1 MPVTRCALPRRSWS
15 SCSGARSD
23 NQHPELVNTS
33 MPTIVRLGAALYRRG
48 RSGLVLVMFVLAAGA
63 CRREKEQTLPIET
76 AAVTRRTIVSEATAS
91 GQVEPINVIEVKSKS
106 SGQITEMTVETGSL
120 VTRGQ
125 LLIQLDPRDV
135 QQQLA
140 QAEADFTATKAKLEV
155 SKIQKERN
163 DKMFADK
170 IITAQEYEASQLDY
184 ANSVAAEI
192 RSRSA
197 VDIAK
202 QRVEE
207 ADVVAPVAGTIIEKP
222 VSLGQVIA
230 SATNSASGGTVL
242 LKMADLTRV
251 RVRALFNETD
261 IGAVVP
267 GQPANVTVDAFPDRP
282 FGGIVEKI
290 EPSAVIQSSVTM
302 FPVLV
307 TLDNREGLLKPGMN
321 GEVTVLV
328 ERREDVLAVPNDA
341 VRQTREA
348 AATATLIGLN
358 PDSVVAAVRE
368 QMQAMGGGGMGA
380 PNGNGN
386 GNGNGGR
393 RGESRGDVDIAVIQ
407 GGEQSGRSGRQ
418 SLPEVTD
425 AQCKQVTDA
434 FAKAPTAQPTLQGLR
449 AKVQAGEIDQ
459 QRSRAI
465 SDSIYKSL
473 GLDSQVARACQFRGR
488 QGGRGGQG
496 GGTTGGNTASNAP
509 NAGGGENTGGRRG
522 GRRTSAAA
530 MMAGLD
536 VPVSQAIAR
545 PSRPA
550 LVFVS
555 SGTSFVPRVIRVG
568 MSDLDYTEVSS
579 GLQEGEQVLL
589 LSALSM
595 QARRD
600 SATQR
605 MRSMSGG
612 GLPGAP
618 GAGGPGGGGP
628 GRGRGQ

>member
-1 MPVTRCALPRRSWS
+1 MPF
-15 SCSGARSD
+15 
-23 NQHPELVNTS
+23 
-33 MPTIVRLGAALYRRG
+33 IVRPGAALYRRG
-48 RSGLVLVMFVLAAGA
+48 RSGLVLVMFVLAAAA
-63 CRREKEQTLPIET
+63 CRREKEQTVPIET
-76 AAVTRRTIVSEATAS
+76 AAVARRTIVSEATAS

-106 SGQITEMTVETGSL
+106 SGQIIEMTVETGSL
-120 VTRGQ
+120 VNRGQ

-135 QQQLA
+135 QQQLQ
-140 QAEADFTATKAKLEV
+140 QAVADSVAASARFAV
-155 SKIQKERN
+155 SKAAKERN

-170 IITAQEYEASQLDY
+170 IITAQEYEATQIDY
-184 ANSVAAEI
+184 ANAVAAMI
-192 RSRSA
+192 RARSA
-197 VDIAK
+197 VDLAD
-202 QRVEE
+202 QRLEE
-207 ADVVAPVAGTIIEKP
+207 ARVVAPVAGTIIEKP

-242 LKMADLTRV
+242 LKMANLTRV

-358 PDSVVAAVRE
+358 SDSVVAAVRE
-368 QMQAMGGGGMGA
+368 QMQAMGGGGMGG
-380 PNGNGN
+380 PNGN

-407 GGEQSGRSGRQ
+407 GGEQGGRSGRQ
-418 SLPEVTD
+418 GLPDVTD

-434 FAKAPTAQPTLQGLR
+434 FAKAPTAQSTLQGLR
-449 AKVQAGEIDQ
+449 GKVQAGEIDQ

-509 NAGGGENTGGRRG
+509 NAGGGGGGENPGGRRG
-522 GRRTSAAA
+522 GRRNSAAA
-530 MMAGLD
+530 MMSGMD
-536 VPVSQAIAR
+536 VPVSQAMTR

-605 MRSMSGG
+605 MRSMGG
-612 GLPGAP
+612 GMPGAP

>member
-1 MPVTRCALPRRSWS
+1 MLTLLLLS
-15 SCSGARSD
+15 S
-23 NQHPELVNTS
+23 
-33 MPTIVRLGAALYRRG
+33 
-48 RSGLVLVMFVLAAGA
+48 A
-63 CRREKEQTLPIET
+63 CRQKKETTLPIET

-120 VTRGQ
+120 VSRGQ

-135 QQQLA
+135 NQQLQ
-140 QAEADFTATKAKLEV
+140 QAEADLTATRAKLEV
-155 SKIQKERN
+155 SKAQKERN

-207 ADVVAPVAGTIIEKP
+207 ADVRAPVAGTIIEKP

-230 SATNSASGGTVL
+230 SATNSASGGTIL

-267 GQPANVTVDAFPDRP
+267 GQPATVTVDAFPDRP

-321 GEVTVLV
+321 GEVMVLV

-348 AATATLIGLN
+348 ASTAQLVGLN
-358 PDSVVAAVRE
+358 PDSVVASVRE
-368 QMQAMGGGGMGA
+368 QMQAIGGGGAGA
-380 PNGNGN
+380 PNGNG
-386 GNGNGGR
+386 GLRG
-393 RGESRGDVDIAVIQ
+393 RGESRGDVDLAVLQ
-407 GGEQSGRSGRQ
+407 GGTQGGGTGGRQ
-418 SLPEVTD
+418 GNFQMPEVTD

-473 GLDSQVARACQFRGR
+473 GLDAMVARACQFRGR
-488 QGGRGGQG
+488 QSGGRGGEGRTGTGGATTAPNTTGSPQTSTQG
-496 GGTTGGNTASNAP
+496 GESTSGRRS
-509 NAGGGENTGGRRG
+509 GRRG
-522 GRRTSAAA
+522 NNAAA
-530 MMAGLD
+530 LMAGMD
-536 VPVSQAIAR
+536 VPVSQAVTRGA
-545 PSRPA
+545 RPA
-550 LVFVS
+550 LVYVA
-555 SGTSFVPRVIRVG
+555 SGTGFVPRVVRVG
-568 MSDLDYTEVSS
+568 LSDLDYTEVVS
-579 GLQEGEQVLL
+579 GLQEGENVLL
-589 LSALSM
+589 LTSLAM
-595 QARRD
+595 QASRD
-600 SATQR
+600 SALAR
-605 MRSMSGG
+605 MRGRG
-612 GLPGAP
+612 GLPGM
-618 GAGGPGGGGP
+618 PGGGGQAGGP
-628 GRGRGQ
+628 GRGGRGP

>member
-1 MPVTRCALPRRSWS
+1 MLS
-15 SCSGARSD
+15 
-23 NQHPELVNTS
+23 
-33 MPTIVRLGAALYRRG
+33 IVRRGAANYRRG
-48 RSGLVLVMFVLAAGA
+48 RSGLVLALLLVAVA
-63 CRREKEQTLPIET
+63 CRREKEQELPIET
-76 AAVTRRTIVSEATAS
+76 AAVARRTIVSEATAS

-135 QQQLA
+135 QQQLS
-140 QAEADFTATKAKLEV
+140 QAEADSVAASAKLAV
-155 SKIQKERN
+155 SKNQKDRN

-170 IITAQEYEASQLDY
+170 IITAQEYESSQLDY
-184 ANSVAAEI
+184 ANSVAAMI
-192 RSRSA
+192 RARSA
-197 VDIAK
+197 VDIAQ

-207 ADVVAPVAGTIIEKP
+207 ARVSAPVSGTIIEKP

-230 SATNSASGGTVL
+230 SATNSASGGTIL

-267 GQPANVTVDAFPDRP
+267 GQPATVTVDAFPDRP
-282 FGGIVEKI
+282 FGGTVEKI
-290 EPSAVIQSSVTM
+290 EPSAVVQSSVTM

-348 AATATLIGLN
+348 AATATLIGMN

-368 QMQAMGGGGMGA
+368 QMQAMGGGGMGV

-386 GNGNGGR
+386 GNGRNGGG
-393 RGESRGDVDIAVIQ
+393 RGESRGDVDIAAVQ
-407 GGEQSGRSGRQ
+407 GGGQSGRQGFQ
-418 SLPEVTD
+418 MPEVTD

-434 FAKAPTAQPTLQGLR
+434 FAKAPTAQTTLQGLR
-449 AKVQAGEIDQ
+449 ARVQGGEIDQ

-473 GLDSQVARACQFRGR
+473 GLDAMVARACQFRGR
-488 QGGRGGQG
+488 QGSGRGGEG
-496 GGTTGGNTASNAP
+496 RTGTAGANTTASTQS
-509 NAGGGENTGGRRG
+509 GESSGGRRG
-522 GRRTSAAA
+522 GRRGNSTAAL
-530 MMAGLD
+530 MAGMD
-536 VPVSQAIAR
+536 VPVSQATAR
-545 PSRPA
+545 AARPA
-550 LVFVS
+550 LVFVVT
-555 SGTSFVPRVIRVG
+555 GTTFAPRVIRAG
-568 MSDLDYTEVSS
+568 MSDLDYTEVVS

-589 LSALSM
+589 LSALAM

-600 SATQR
+600 SAMER
-605 MRSMSGG
+605 MRKMSGSG
-612 GLPGAP
+612 MPGAP
-618 GAGGPGGGGP
+618 TPGGPGGPGGGP

>member
-1 MPVTRCALPRRSWS
+1 VNTLSPTIARTGAAPNRRS
-15 SCSGARSD
+15 RS
-23 NQHPELVNTS
+23 
-33 MPTIVRLGAALYRRG
+33 R
-48 RSGLVLVMFVLAAGA
+48 LVLALLLATGA
-63 CRREKEQTLPIET
+63 CRGEKEQTLPIET

-135 QQQLA
+135 QQQLS
-140 QAEADFTATKAKLEV
+140 QAVADSVAASAKLAV
-155 SKIQKERN
+155 SKAQKDRN

-184 ANSVAAEI
+184 ANSVASMI

-197 VDIAK
+197 VDIAA

-207 ADVVAPVAGTIIEKP
+207 ARVSAPVGGTIIEKP

-230 SATNSASGGTVL
+230 SATNSASGGTIL

-267 GQPANVTVDAFPDRP
+267 GQPATVTVDAFPDRP
-282 FGGIVEKI
+282 FGGTVEKI

-321 GEVTVLV
+321 GEVMVLV

-341 VRQTREA
+341 VRTTREA
-348 AATATLIGLN
+348 AATARLIGLD
-358 PDSVVAAVRE
+358 PDSVSAAVQE
-368 QMQAMGGGGMGA
+368 QMRSLGGGAGGNGGGGA
-380 PNGNGN
+380 NG
-386 GNGNGGR
+386 R
-393 RGESRGDVDIAVIQ
+393 SSRGDVDLTVLQ
-407 GGEQSGRSGRQ
+407 GGERQGGRQ
-418 SLPEVTD
+418 GGNFQMPEVTD
-425 AQCKQVTDA
+425 AQCTQVRDA
-434 FAKAPTAQPTLQGLR
+434 MAKSPDVQTTLQGLR
-449 AKVQAGEIDQ
+449 ARVQNGEIDQ

-465 SDSIYKSL
+465 SDSIYKGL
-473 GLDSQVARACQFRGR
+473 GVDAMVARACQFRGR
-488 QGGRGGQG
+488 QGGGRAGGDQG
-496 GGTTGGNTASNAP
+496 AGGTQTAQNGNEGGSNTG
-509 NAGGGENTGGRRG
+509 GGRRG
-522 GRRTSAAA
+522 GRRGNNAAA

-536 VPVSQAIAR
+536 VPTSQASPRRVQA
-545 PSRPA
+545 RPA
-550 LVFVS
+550 LVYVAA
-555 SGTSFVPRVIRVG
+555 GTSFVPRVVRVG
-568 MSDLDYTEVSS
+568 MSDLDYTEIVS
-579 GLQEGEQVLL
+579 GLQEGENVLL
-589 LSALSM
+589 MTALAM
-595 QARRD
+595 QASRD
-600 SATQR
+600 SAMQR
-605 MRSMSGG
+605 MRARSGG
-612 GLPGAP
+612 MPGAP
-618 GAGGPGGGGP
+618 GGGGPGGPGGPGGGG

>member
-1 MPVTRCALPRRSWS
+1 MHT
-15 SCSGARSD
+15 
-23 NQHPELVNTS
+23 
-33 MPTIVRLGAALYRRG
+33 MGAAICRRG
-48 RSGLVLVMFVLAAGA
+48 RSALVLLLLLSAGA

-76 AAVTRRTIVSEATAS
+76 AAVERRTIVSEATAS

-106 SGQITEMTVETGSL
+106 SGQITAMTVETGSL
-120 VTRGQ
+120 VQRGQ

-135 QQQLA
+135 QQQLS
-140 QAEADFTATKAKLEV
+140 QAVADSVAASAKLAV
-155 SKIQKERN
+155 SKAQKDRN

-170 IITAQEYEASQLDY
+170 IITAQEYESSMLDY
-184 ANSVAAEI
+184 ANSVAAMI

-197 VDIAK
+197 VDIAQ

-207 ADVVAPVAGTIIEKP
+207 ARVIAPVAGTIIEKP

-242 LKMADLTRV
+242 LKMANLTRV

-267 GQPANVTVDAFPDRP
+267 GQPATVTVDAFPDRP

-348 AATATLIGLN
+348 AATGTLIGLN
-358 PDSVVAAVRE
+358 SDSVVAAVRE
-368 QMQAMGGGGMGA
+368 QMQALGGGGLGA
-380 PNGNGN
+380 PDGNGN
-386 GNGNGGR
+386 GRRGGG
-393 RGESRGDVDIAVIQ
+393 RGESRGDVDITVTQ
-407 GGEQSGRSGRQ
+407 GGAQGGRQ
-418 SLPEVTD
+418 GFQLPEVTD
-425 AQCKQVTDA
+425 AQCKQVTEA
-434 FAKAPTAQPTLQGLR
+434 FAKAPTAQTTLQGLR
-449 AKVQAGEIDQ
+449 GRVQSGELDQ
-459 QRSRAI
+459 QQSRAI

-473 GLDSQVARACQFRGR
+473 GIDSQVARACQFRGR
-488 QGGRGGQG
+488 QGGRGGRD
-496 GGTTGGNTASNAP
+496 GGTAGNTASNTPA
-509 NAGGGENTGGRRG
+509 AGGGGESGGRRG
-522 GRRTSAAA
+522 GRRNSVAALTA
-530 MMAGLD
+530 NMD
-536 VPVSQAIAR
+536 VPVSQATTRAA
-545 PSRPA
+545 RPA

-568 MSDLDYTEVSS
+568 MSDLDYTEVTS

-589 LSALSM
+589 LSALAM

-600 SATQR
+600 SAMQR
-605 MRSMSGG
+605 MRSMTGG
-612 GLPGAP
+612 MPGAPGPP
-618 GAGGPGGGGP
+618 GAGGPGGG
-628 GRGRGQ
+628 RGRGQ

>member
-1 MPVTRCALPRRSWS
+1 
-15 SCSGARSD
+15 
-23 NQHPELVNTS
+23 
-33 MPTIVRLGAALYRRG
+33 MPTIVRPGAAHYRRG
-48 RSGLVLVMFVLAAGA
+48 RSRLVLALLLASVA
-63 CRREKEQTLPIET
+63 CRREKEQAPLIET
-76 AAVTRRTIVSEATAS
+76 ATVTRRTIVSEATAS

-120 VTRGQ
+120 VRKGQ

-135 QQQLA
+135 NQQLA
-140 QAEADFTATKAKLEV
+140 QAEADLTAAQAKLAV
-155 SKIQKERN
+155 SKAQKERN

-170 IITAQEYEASQLDY
+170 IITAQEYESSQLDY

-207 ADVVAPVAGTIIEKP
+207 SVVSAPVAGTIIEKP

-230 SATNSASGGTVL
+230 SATNSASGGTIL
-242 LKMADLTRV
+242 LKMADLTKV

-267 GQPANVTVDAFPDRP
+267 GQPATVTVDAFPDRP
-282 FGGIVEKI
+282 FGGTVEKI
-290 EPSAVIQSSVTM
+290 EPSAVVQSSVTM

-348 AATATLIGLN
+348 AATAKLVGLD
-358 PDSVVAAVRE
+358 PDSVVAAVQE
-368 QMQAMGGGGMGA
+368 QMRAMGGGGMGL

-386 GNGNGGR
+386 SNGNGGR
-393 RGESRGDVDIAVIQ
+393 GGRGGTGVESRGDVSLTISEVQ
-407 GGEQSGRSGRQ
+407 GGGQGGRQ
-418 SLPEVTD
+418 GFQLPDVTD
-425 AQCKQVTDA
+425 ADCQRVRDA
-434 FAKAPTAQPTLQGLR
+434 FAKAPTAQTTLQGLR
-449 AKVQAGEIDQ
+449 GRVQSGEIDM

-465 SDSIYKSL
+465 SDSIYKSI
-473 GLDSQVARACQFRGR
+473 GLDGMVARACQARDR
-488 QGGRGGQG
+488 QGSTAGRSGRGA
-496 GGTTGGNTASNAP
+496 T
-509 NAGGGENTGGRRG
+509 AGGATPAGPTVPAPTGTENSTGSARRGGRRG
-522 GRRTSAAA
+522 GSNAAA
-530 MMAGLD
+530 LLAGMD
-536 VPVSQAIAR
+536 VPVSQASPRRQAA
-545 PSRPA
+545 RPA
-550 LVFVS
+550 LVYVA
-555 SGTSFVPRVIRVG
+555 SGNSFVPRVIRAG
-568 MSDLDYTEVSS
+568 MSDLDYTEVVS

-589 LSALSM
+589 LSALAM
-595 QARRD
+595 QASRD
-600 SATQR
+600 SALAR
-605 MRSMSGG
+605 MRGRTGG
-612 GLPGAP
+612 GMPGVPSGGAP
-618 GAGGPGGGGP
+618 GG

>member
-1 MPVTRCALPRRSWS
+1 
-15 SCSGARSD
+15 
-23 NQHPELVNTS
+23 
-33 MPTIVRLGAALYRRG
+33 MPTIVRPGAVQYRRG
-48 RSGLVLVMFVLAAGA
+48 RSRLVLALLLASVA
-63 CRREKEQTLPIET
+63 CRREKEQPLAIET

-135 QQQLA
+135 NQQLA
-140 QAEADFTATKAKLEV
+140 QAEADLTAARAKLAV
-155 SKIQKERN
+155 SKAQKERN

-184 ANSVAAEI
+184 ANSVASEI
-192 RSRSA
+192 RARSA

-207 ADVVAPVAGTIIEKP
+207 ADVRAPVAGTIIEKP

-230 SATNSASGGTVL
+230 SATNSASGGTIL
-242 LKMADLTRV
+242 LKMADLTKV

-267 GQPANVTVDAFPDRP
+267 GQPATVTVDAFPDRP

-290 EPSAVIQSSVTM
+290 EPSAVVQSSVTM

-348 AATATLIGLN
+348 AVTAKLVGLD
-358 PDSVVAAVRE
+358 PDSVVAAVQE
-368 QMQAMGGGGMGA
+368 QLRAMGGGGMGL

-386 GNGNGGR
+386 GNGNGSSGR
-393 RGESRGDVDIAVIQ
+393 GGRGGTGVESRGDVALTISQAQ
-407 GGEQSGRSGRQ
+407 GGGQGGRQ
-418 SLPEVTD
+418 GFQLPDVTD
-425 AQCKQVTDA
+425 ADCQRVRDA
-434 FAKAPTAQPTLQGLR
+434 FAKAPTAQTTLQGLR
-449 AKVQAGEIDQ
+449 ARVQGGEIDM
-459 QRSRAI
+459 QRSRTI

-473 GLDSQVARACQFRGR
+473 GLDGMVARACQARDR
-488 QGGRGGQG
+488 QGGTGGRGSRGGTAG
-496 GGTTGGNTASNAP
+496 AGNTGGPTVAAP
-509 NAGGGENTGGRRG
+509 GGSETSAGAGRRG
-522 GRRTSAAA
+522 GRRGGSNAATLL
-530 MMAGLD
+530 AGMD
-536 VPVSQAIAR
+536 VPVSQASPRRQVA
-545 PSRPA
+545 RPA
-550 LVFVS
+550 LVFVA
-555 SGTSFVPRVIRVG
+555 SGNSFVPRVIRAG
-568 MSDLDYTEVSS
+568 MSDLDYTEVVS

-612 GLPGAP
+612 GMPGAP
-618 GAGGPGGGGP
+618 TAQPGG
-628 GRGRGQ
+628 GRGRGP

>member
-1 MPVTRCALPRRSWS
+1 M
-15 SCSGARSD
+15 
-23 NQHPELVNTS
+23 NT
-33 MPTIVRLGAALYRRG
+33 TVRLGAALNRRG
-48 RSGLVLVMFVLAAGA
+48 RSRLVLALLLLLLPAA
-63 CRREKEQTLPIET
+63 CRREKAQTRPIET

-120 VTRGQ
+120 VQKGQ

-135 QQQLA
+135 RQQLA
-140 QAEADFTATKAKLEV
+140 QAVADSVAASAKLAV
-155 SKIQKERN
+155 SKAQKDRN
-163 DKMFADK
+163 DKMYADK
-170 IITAQEYEASQLDY
+170 IITAQEYESSQLDY
-184 ANSVAAEI
+184 ANSVASMI

-197 VDIAK
+197 VDIAN

-207 ADVVAPVAGTIIEKP
+207 ADVRAPVAGTIIDKP

-230 SATNSASGGTVL
+230 SATNSASGGTIL

-267 GQPANVTVDAFPDRP
+267 GQPATVTVDAFPDRP

-290 EPSAVIQSSVTM
+290 EPSAVVQSSVTM

-328 ERREDVLAVPNDA
+328 ERREDVLSVPNDA

-348 AATATLIGLN
+348 AATAQLVGLD

-368 QMQAMGGGGMGA
+368 QLQAMGGGGMGM
-380 PNGNGN
+380 G
-386 GNGNGGR
+386 GNGGNGANTANGGR
-393 RGESRGDVDIAVIQ
+393 RAGRGESRGDVDITVLQGSDQ
-407 GGEQSGRSGRQ
+407 GGRTGRQ
-418 SLPEVTD
+418 GFQLPEVTD

-434 FAKAPTAQPTLQGLR
+434 FAKAPNAQATLQGLR
-449 AKVQAGEIDQ
+449 GRVQAGELDQ

-488 QGGRGGQG
+488 QGAGGGRGGQG
-496 GGTTGGNTASNAP
+496 RTGASTTVAPTAPTGGTVGA
-509 NAGGGENTGGRRG
+509 ENSGARRG
-522 GRRTSAAA
+522 GRRGASAAA
-530 MMAGLD
+530 MFQGVE
-536 VPVSQAIAR
+536 VPVSQATTRAA
-545 PSRPA
+545 RPA
-550 LVFVS
+550 LVYVA

-568 MSDLDYTEVSS
+568 MSDLDYTEVVS
-579 GLQEGEQVLL
+579 GLQEGESVLL
-589 LSALSM
+589 MTALAM
-595 QARRD
+595 QASRD
-600 SATQR
+600 SALAR
-605 MRSMSGG
+605 MRGRGG
-612 GLPGAP
+612 MPGVPTGGTPGA
-618 GAGGPGGGGP
+618 GP
-628 GRGRGQ
+628 GRGGRGQ

>member
-1 MPVTRCALPRRSWS
+1 
-15 SCSGARSD
+15 
-23 NQHPELVNTS
+23 
-33 MPTIVRLGAALYRRG
+33 MPTIVRLGAGLYRRG
-48 RSGLVLVMFVLAAGA
+48 RSRLLLALILPLLPVA
-63 CRREKEQTLPIET
+63 CRRAKEQTRPIET

-120 VTRGQ
+120 VSKGQ

-135 QQQLA
+135 QQQLS
-140 QAEADFTATKAKLEV
+140 QAEADSVAASAKLAV
-155 SKIQKERN
+155 SKSQKERN

-170 IITAQEYEASQLDY
+170 IITAQEYESASIDY
-184 ANSVAAEI
+184 ANSVAAMI
-192 RSRSA
+192 RARSA
-197 VDIAK
+197 VDLAQ
-202 QRVEE
+202 QRLEE
-207 ADVVAPVAGTIIEKP
+207 ARVVAPVAGTIIEKP

-230 SATNSASGGTVL
+230 SATNSASGGTIL
-242 LKMADLTRV
+242 LKMANLTRV

-348 AATATLIGLN
+348 RATAQLVGLD
-358 PDSVVAAVRE
+358 PDSVEAAVRE
-368 QMQAMGGGGMGA
+368 QMQAMGGGRGA
-380 PNGNGN
+380 GLPNGNGN
-386 GNGNGGR
+386 GNGGNGR

-407 GGEQSGRSGRQ
+407 GGEQSGRTGRQ
-418 SLPEVTD
+418 GMNLPEVTD

-434 FAKAPTAQPTLQGLR
+434 FAKAPTAQTTLQGLR
-449 AKVQAGEIDQ
+449 GRVQGGEIDQ

-473 GLDSQVARACQFRGR
+473 GLDAQVARACQFRGR
-488 QGGRGGQG
+488 QGRGGQS
-496 GGTTGGNTASNAP
+496 GGTSGTSGTAVNTASNAP
-509 NAGGGENTGGRRG
+509 NATTGGAGGGDTGGRRG
-522 GRRTSAAA
+522 GRRTSAAT

-536 VPVSQAIAR
+536 VPVSQATTRAA
-545 PSRPA
+545 RPA
-550 LVFVS
+550 LVYVA
-555 SGTSFVPRVIRVG
+555 SGTSFVPRVVRVG
-568 MSDLDYTEVSS
+568 MSDLDYTEVVS
-579 GLQEGEQVLL
+579 GLQEGENVLL
-589 LSALSM
+589 MTALAM
-595 QARRD
+595 QASRD
-600 SATQR
+600 SATAR
-605 MRSMSGG
+605 MRRGG
-612 GLPGAP
+612 GMPGMPGASGP
-618 GAGGPGGGGP
+618 GAGGPGRGP
-628 GRGRGQ
+628 GRGQ